1 MSQAVQPPGREES
14 AGFPLTILPAM
25 LHICE
30 AFVLPDETRRFAQ
43 CCGCLA
49 GWSGNGVSRQGHVIS

>member
-25 LHICE
+25 FHICE
-30 AFVLPDETRRFAQ
+30 AFVLPARRDDSRSAA
-43 CCGCLA
+43 GVWRAGLA
-49 GWSGNGVSRQGHVIS
+49 TEFRGRGT